1 MDISIVGSGYVG
13 TTIAACFAD
22 FGHTVT
28 TIDIDE
34 QVVDQLNHGTTPI
47 HEPGLDE
54 LIDAYGGNRLQATT
68 NYAAVRDTDVTFL
81 ALPTPSNADGSIDT
95 SAIEAS
101 ARTLG
106 EALATK
112 DSDHLVVVKSTVIPG
127 TTEDV
132 LYPLLN
138 DSAGKETNQRIDVAM
153 NPEFLSQG
161 TAVTDFQTPDKVVFG
176 TRTDSATELLTAVF
190 EPLLAESEPALVDTG
205 VREAEMIKYANNA
218 FLATKISLIN
228 ELGNLCKEYGVDA
241 YEVAAAIG
249 LDDRIGEQFLRSGV
263 GWGGSC
269 FPKDTRALVAA
280 AREVN
285 YEPSL
290 LEAAI
295 EVNEKQPKRL
305 LDLLEKH
312 VDISDRR
319 IAVLGLAF
327 KSGTDDIRG
336 SRAKPTIER
345 LQEHNAEIVAYDPVA
360 AKHMRETFPD
370 IDYAESAA
378 AALNGAHG
386 AVVVTDWDE
395 FSALDEEFDQ
405 MADPVVVDGRR
416 VITRKEDII
425 YEGITW

>member
-34 QVVDQLNHGTTPI
+34 QVVDQLNHGTAPI
-47 HEPGLDE
+47 HEPGLNE

-68 NYAAVRDTDVTFL
+68 DYAAVRDTDVTFL

-138 DSAGKETNQRIDVAM
+138 DAAGEETNQRIDVAM

-269 FPKDTRALVAA
+269 FPKDTRALIAA
-280 AREVN
+280 ARDVN

-290 LEAAI
+290 LEATV

-305 LDLLEKH
+305 LDLLKKH
-312 VDISDRR
+312 VDVSDRR

-345 LQEHNAEIVAYDPVA
+345 LQEHNADIVAYDPVA
-360 AKHMRETFPD
+360 TKHMQETFPD

-416 VITRKEDII
+416 VITRKDDII